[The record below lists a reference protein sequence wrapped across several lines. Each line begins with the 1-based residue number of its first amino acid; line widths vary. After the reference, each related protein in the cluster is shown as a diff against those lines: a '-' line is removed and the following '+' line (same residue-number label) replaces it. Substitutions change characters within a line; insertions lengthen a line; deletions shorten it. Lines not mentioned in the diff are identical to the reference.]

1 MNNQIE
7 RLIQKEWNEE
17 LVEELN
23 RLCKVADIVRR
34 QRDMR
39 EGLLN

>member
-1 MNNQIE
+1 MNRIE

-23 RLCKVADIVRR
+23 LLCKAADLVRR
-34 QRDMR
+34 QQIKM
-39 EGLLN
+39 EIVN

>member
-1 MNNQIE
+1 MNKEIE

-23 RLCKVADIVRR
+23 QLSKVADIVRR
-34 QRDMR
+34 QRAKM
-39 EGLLN
+39 GVTN